1 MRKKTLNLVLTV
13 LLVFACAFSDFNVI
27 HAYADSDATKR
38 QKAYI
43 EFASE
48 RATVQD
54 TEISTLTKDEMRILG
69 VFLSNFYVPWGT
81 QLVETDDDDASREQ
95 MVEILT
101 DTLKFDNVLAEDIV
115 DATFQMSINSATE
128 LKLAVVINKEGKELW
143 KAVPSF
149 SYYDLLSLL
158 GDTSFQVSD
167 EDGVVYDVVGCYL
180 VCNNNVVFD
189 FSNDSPSRIAMLQCL
204 RNLPMNKGIGSNI
217 VSVTENLEGSYL
229 GSDNFSVVLDSV
241 VTTDDLY
248 HITTFGWKLYIDC
261 FGNIIVDCGT
271 GRQYVLMPACM
282 NPYVWKKDGF
292 EVGECLPMNNLAW
305 FSESATGNLG
315 FTGKEVASTRDYSE
329 EECASIVSDF
339 KGTCESIV
347 TGDGVVS
354 YHAPAI
360 SFNFSESPNASLNY
374 LRIVRGS
381 DKCILTTLGDRW
393 GSLVGNS
400 GEASDAMSALADVYN
415 SYEHI
420 NSVCGGEALW
430 VDRTDY
436 VSFPSSTSN
445 VFTSGRL
452 FEDYTI
458 QDFILFDNLGLFS
471 SETESTMV
479 LNAYGIF
486 ADENHST
493 LGGSINDKFK
503 NYLYDAKNNTLVN
516 MSSDEQKKYVA
527 GIYCAYVFAYFERV
541 GTDDGGHVNFRFCA
555 DRLPEIGTGSIEL
568 TDIAFQKM
576 QEDVL
581 VMAYNLLHPE
591 EGVEYVSRLATNK
604 VEGMLLSWHSD
615 LVGNV
620 NTGST
625 TGATRYVG
633 ASGYMTTPEISDVS
647 WLNSLFSLYTSNIG
661 YVLLVILV
669 MMIIYAISGYINWQR
684 ALVNTFCFGFCI
696 YAVPMLISAGIS
708 FSNNMTNS
716 FYNKKFTYWAIV
728 QHQSYQE
735 DLKEAIAENDYNDY
749 LVTLFEQQGFEYNSH
764 IVNLRWMCPK
774 KDNYLVNIEKELSE
788 SVNSSNMTKLLKGV
802 LHGQLSGEDYSDS
815 ANKTYLY
822 RSYTDIASYAE
833 YIYKNIGIRGHNVNS
848 IDPLYY
854 MIGYGNTT
862 LGDYFLDYV
871 STAGNGVYRT
881 SIGGSLD
888 ASQSYGFNVDTNLD
902 EISNTRFYYFNRSD
916 SISKA
921 SGADLDNLSSEYNAF
936 GVPTSNYNFTIADY
950 NSSMV
955 MPAEKASLGVFAIY
969 SESPYYYLNWN
980 VRDQIYSKALG
991 GDYQVKNLLLSEK
1004 NGINDYF
1011 YNTSSSMQGTDSY
1024 GQLRDYM
1031 DMRSLFTIVI
1041 PYLKECNDMVIDFDN
1056 KYDLKMIGDYAVTY
1070 TTDDNGVMTLD
1081 IPYGLRTLTEDNK
1094 DAYYSY
1100 WHDVQVS
1107 NLFNMYTPW
1116 VDSLYSCSY
1125 AKPEKVTVAGNTYTV
1140 EDPLNPA
1147 SYPEGRPMI
1156 FSESEMLYYGLTLS
1170 DLTEVERKILSYN
1183 ESCYSSLLS
1192 LMNYYSFDSEV
1203 LISAV
1208 AMLETFEFNKE
1219 FSETKFLGD
1228 SNVLYPQGFE
1238 LKNFSFDAYFRLVL
1252 SETTGLNLNSST
1264 SIYETVVADT
1274 SVFTAILM
1282 LIVDLTAMWGVP
1294 FLRLAVVVGLFLMCI
1309 ISVLSSCV
1317 VRKTSG
1323 SLDFKEVVSSLGK
1336 SVVTPLLKFLG
1347 STIVCAWLV
1356 SIFLSSGYSGITG
1369 KLDYTISFGDPVL
1382 AMWALLVVNVV
1393 LIWLYVGILLK
1404 MFRDGKSQVK
1414 GIGASIAA
1422 VGAGLGALGMNA
1434 VKSKSDSTVM
1444 SDISA
1449 PNGSG
1454 ASNAIKPKLKINNKA
1469 SEKLAKK
1476 QLSDRNMNK
1485 VKSGA
1490 GKVKDAI
1497 TAPGRK
1503 ITNSI
1508 NAKKAESAR
1517 LDAEQKAKL
1526 EAEAKK
1532 QREAAQKRR
1541 DMEEQARLNAK
1552 ANADEMERR
1561 ERIKAEEQAQAKARA
1576 EEARRLAAEERKAQ
1590 AQKGVKLAK
1599 ERQNNGNTS
1608 KGYQAPKSKKKKTGN
1623 QHKGKKKK

>member
-1 MRKKTLNLVLTV
+1 MRKKSFNLVLTV
-13 LLVFACAFSDFNVI
+13 LLVFSCAFSDFNVMYV
-27 HAYADSDATKR
+27 HAESDATKR

-48 RATVQD
+48 RATVED
-54 TEISTLTKDEMRILG
+54 TDISTLTKDEMRILG

-128 LKLAVVINKEGKELW
+128 LKLVLLVEKNDTEYW
-143 KAVPSF
+143 YSVPSF
-149 SYYDLLSLL
+149 SYFDLLELL
-158 GDTSFQVSD
+158 GDSDMKVVD
-167 EDGVVYDVVGCYL
+167 EDSGEEYEVLESYL
-180 VCNNNVVFD
+180 TCNDQIVFD
-189 FSNDSPSRIAMLQCL
+189 FSYDSPSRVALLQCL
-204 RNLPMNKGIGSNI
+204 RNLPMTKGIGSNI
-217 VSVTENLEGSYL
+217 VSVTENIEGSYL

-248 HITTFGWKLYIDC
+248 HITTFGWRLYIDC

-305 FSESATGNLG
+305 FSESATGNLS
-315 FTGKEVASTRDYSE
+315 FNRKEL
-329 EECASIVSDF
+329 SILEKDNF
-339 KGTCESIV
+339 KGTYETFVDSS
-347 TGDGVVS
+347 GVSS
-354 YHAPAI
+354 YYSPSI
-360 SFNFSESPNASLNY
+360 SFNFSSSPNASLEN

-381 DKCILTTLGDRW
+381 DKTNLTTLGDKW
-393 GSLVGNS
+393 GSLVGSS
-400 GEASDAMSALADVYN
+400 GAASESMEELLKVYN
-415 SYEHI
+415 SYNHFYGLTVE
-420 NSVCGGEALW
+420 GGW
-430 VDRTDY
+430 GSRIDCVT
-436 VSFPSSTSN
+436 FPASEIFSA
-445 VFTSGRL
+445 GKI

-458 QDFILFDNLGLFS
+458 QDFIMFDNLGLFS

-503 NYLYDAKNNTLVN
+503 SYLYDAKNNTLVN

-527 GIYCAYVFAYFERV
+527 GIYCAYVFAYFERQ
-541 GTDDGGHVNFRFCA
+541 GTEDGGHVNFRFCA
-555 DRLPEIGTGSIEL
+555 DRLPEIGSGSIEL
-568 TDIAFQKM
+568 TDVAFQKM

-581 VMAYNLLHPE
+581 VMAFNLLHPE
-591 EGVEYVSRLATNK
+591 EGVEYVSKLASNK

-633 ASGYMTTPEISDVS
+633 VSGYMTTPEISDVG
-647 WLNSLFSLYTSNIG
+647 WLNSLFSLYTLNMS
-661 YVLLVILV
+661 YVLLFILV
-669 MMIIYAISGYINWQR
+669 CMLVYAISGYINWQR
-684 ALVNTFCFGFCI
+684 ALVNTVCFGFCI
-696 YAVPMLISAGIS
+696 YAIPMLISASIS
-708 FSNNMTNS
+708 FSNNLTDS
-716 FYNKKFTYWAIV
+716 FYNDKFTYWAVV

-735 DLKEAIAENDYNDY
+735 DLEKAIEENDYNDY

-764 IVNLRWMCPK
+764 VVNLRWMCPK

-833 YIYKNIGIRGHNVNS
+833 YIYKNVGIRGHNVNS
-848 IDPLYY
+848 TDPLFY
-854 MIGYGNTT
+854 MSGYGNTT
-862 LGDYFLDYV
+862 LGDYFLDYL
-871 STAGNGVYRT
+871 SPSGNGVYRT
-881 SIGGSLD
+881 HLGGVLD
-888 ASQSYGFNVDTNLD
+888 TSQSLGFNIDTNLD
-902 EISNTRFYYFNRSD
+902 EINNSRFFYFNRSN

-921 SGADLDNLSSEYNAF
+921 SRVSLDDLSSEYNAF
-936 GVPTSNYNFTIADY
+936 GVPTSSFNFTIADY

-955 MPAEKASLGVFAIY
+955 MPAEKASLGVFAVY

-991 GDYQVKNLLLSEK
+991 GDYQVKNLLLSENK
-1004 NGINDYF
+1004 GINSYF
-1011 YNTSSSMQGTDSY
+1011 YNTSSLVEGTDSY

-1031 DMRSLFTIVI
+1031 DMRSLFTLVI
-1041 PYLKECNDMVIDFDN
+1041 PYLKECNDLVVEFDN
-1056 KYDLKMIGDYAVTY
+1056 KYDLKMIGDYSVRY
-1070 TTDDNGVMTLD
+1070 TTDSDGIMTLD
-1081 IPYGLRTLTEDNK
+1081 IPAGLRTLTEDNK

-1125 AKPEKVTVAGNTYTV
+1125 AKPEKVTVAGITYV
-1140 EDPLNPA
+1140 IEDPLNPA
-1147 SYPEGRPMI
+1147 SYPESRPMI
-1156 FSESEMLYYGLTLS
+1156 FSESEMLYYGLTHA
-1170 DLTEVERKILSYN
+1170 DLTEVERKILRYN
-1183 ESCYSSLLS
+1183 DNCYSALLS

-1228 SNVLYPQGFE
+1228 SNILYPQGFE

-1252 SETTGLNLNSST
+1252 SETTGLDLNSST
-1264 SIYETVVADT
+1264 SIYETVVEET
-1274 SVFTAILM
+1274 SLFTAVLIL
-1282 LIVDLTAMWGVP
+1282 LVDLTAMWGVP
-1294 FLRLAVVVGLFLMCI
+1294 YLRLAVVVGLFLMCI
-1309 ISVLSSCV
+1309 LSVLSSCIV
-1317 VRKTSG
+1317 NKTSG
-1323 SLDFKEVVSSLGK
+1323 NLSFKDVVSSLSK

-1347 STIVCAWLV
+1347 ITVVCAWLV
-1356 SIFLSSGYSGITG
+1356 SLLLSSGYSGITG
-1369 KLDYTISFGDPVL
+1369 KLDYTISLGDPIL
-1382 AMWALLVVNVV
+1382 AMFALLTVNVV
-1393 LIWLYVGILLK
+1393 LIVFYFNLLLK
-1404 MFRDGKSQVK
+1404 MFKDGKSKIK
-1414 GIGASIAA
+1414 GLGASLVA
-1422 VGAGLGALGMNA
+1422 VGAGLGALGMSA
-1434 VKSKSDSTVM
+1434 LQSKSGNTVM
-1444 SDISA
+1444 SDVSA
-1449 PNGSG
+1449 PSGSG
-1454 ASNAIKPKLKINNKA
+1454 ASNAIKPKLKVNNKA

-1476 QLSDRNMNK
+1476 QLGDRNMSKLRANADK
-1485 VKSGA
+1485 VKNT
-1490 GKVKDAI
+1490 V

-1503 ITNSI
+1503 IKQNI
-1508 NAKKAESAR
+1508 DNKRAEQAR
-1517 LDAEQKAKL
+1517 LEAEQKAKL
-1526 EAEAKK
+1526 DAETKRK
-1532 QREAAQKRR
+1532 QELAQKKR
-1541 DMEEQARLNAK
+1541 DMEEQARMNAM
-1552 ANADEMERR
+1552 AYADELERR
-1561 ERIKAEEQAQAKARA
+1561 EQVKKAQEIQE
-1576 EEARRLAAEERKAQ
+1576 AEERKRKAEVRKVM
-1590 AQKGVKLAK
+1590 AQKGVQQAK
-1599 ERQNNGNTS
+1599 ERQQNGNQNS
-1608 KGYQAPKSKKKKTGN
+1608 GYQKPKSKKKKKGN
-1623 QHKGKKKK
+1623 QHKGKKKR